1 MSVHEASINMKKKQ
15 CVGFEELFE
24 VFFFIMN
31 LKYGVR
37 NRIYLISF
45 YKILFMIFF
54 IKMFKFF

>member
-54 IKMFKFF
+54 IKMF